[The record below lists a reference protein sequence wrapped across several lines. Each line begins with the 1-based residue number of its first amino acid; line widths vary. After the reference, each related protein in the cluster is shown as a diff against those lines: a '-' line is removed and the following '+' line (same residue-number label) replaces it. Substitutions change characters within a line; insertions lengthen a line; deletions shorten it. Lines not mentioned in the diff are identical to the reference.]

1 MSISLLLARL
11 KQLQVSLQLKDGQ
24 LSISA
29 PEGVLTP
36 ELIQELKKEKPAITS
51 FLRNLQGGNY
61 RKIKPV
67 PLQEH
72 YQVSHAQR
80 RLWLMDQ
87 FGDTTAVYN
96 IPMICNIR
104 GNLDIAAMEKAFQTV
119 VQRHESLR
127 TVFLLSDG
135 EPRQKILPASAADC
149 QLLYED
155 LQALPDPSKAAWE
168 KIQHVISTPF
178 NLQEGPL
185 LRVCLLRVAPQVSLF
200 AFCIHH
206 IVADEWSM
214 QLLVKEILALY
225 DACSQGIHVD
235 TAPLEIQ
242 YKDYAA
248 WQLESLNESGGQE
261 QRNYWLEH
269 LKGPLPVLELPAD
282 QPRPPVQTYNG
293 ERVVTIIPAEKQL
306 LFATLVQ
313 QRTASVFMGLV
324 AIVKTLLYR
333 YTGQEDLI
341 VGTPVAG
348 REHPDLE
355 DQIGFY
361 VNTLVLRTQLDGKKG
376 FNALLDS
383 VKDMALK
390 AYANQHYPFNLL
402 VEELGMK
409 RDISRSPIFDVMVVL
424 QDANESIP
432 LKLPGVEVQELDIP
446 LSGSKFDLTFYF
458 KQKPEGLQVELEY
471 NKDIFSR
478 TRIERMA
485 AHLEGLL
492 ESAAQSPDMPIAEL
506 RYIQPAEAQLIL
518 EHFNDTAVEF
528 PAFTPVPALIA
539 RQAALHPERTAL
551 IAGGSHLSYG
561 ELERKATLLA
571 AYLQQQRKPGDQA
584 PVGILLE
591 RSVWLPL
598 AILGVLQS
606 GVAYLPL
613 DYNAPAERIGQ
624 ILHAS
629 GASVVLTSEALL
641 ERLSGYEG
649 QTVIVS
655 GASIYDHTT
664 IPQLPAISPDAA
676 AYVIYTSGSTG
687 QPKGVVIGH
696 AALYNLMQAMS
707 RETGIS
713 AEDKWLAVTTA
724 SFDMSVVELLLPLVN
739 GSQLVVA
746 TGEEVYSTD
755 ALQALLDDGITMMQ
769 ATPGMW
775 HLLTESGWKGDPALK
790 IITGGE
796 ALGISLAQ
804 RLLDRCH
811 TLWNMYGPTETTV
824 YATWH
829 KVRQAADAILIGR
842 GISNM
847 KAYVL
852 DASRQLLPTG
862 VPGRLFVSGAGLSDG
877 YLGQAELTAGRFI
890 PNPFLEGQLMYDT
903 GDICSWTEE
912 GYLRYYG
919 RGDHQLKI
927 RGYRIEPGEIEHILL
942 QYAGVNHAIV
952 CAFERENEKYLA
964 AYYTSGDNVPE
975 ETIQQHLR
983 RFLPDYMVP
992 AYVLRLEEFPL
1003 TPNGKVDRSLLPEP
1017 ERKQSQY
1024 VAPRNKTEQLLA
1036 TIWEEVL
1043 GVERVGITD
1052 NFFALGGHSLKAI
1065 LVLSRIQKE
1074 LSLKL
1079 ELRDLFMLPTL
1090 ADLYAEIEIMEWARD
1105 SQYEKLSTNKTDE
1118 IIL

>member
-36 ELIQELKKEKPAITS
+36 ELIQELKREKPAITS
-51 FLRNLQGGNY
+51 FLRHLQGGNY

-67 PLQEH
+67 PQQEH
-72 YQVSHAQR
+72 YQLSHAQR

-104 GNLDIAAMEKAFQTV
+104 GNLDITAMEKAFLTV

-127 TVFLLSDG
+127 TVFMLSDG
-135 EPRQKILPASAADC
+135 EPRQKILPPEAAGC
-149 QLLYED
+149 QLIYED
-155 LQALPDPSKAAWE
+155 FQVLPDPSKAAWE
-168 KIQHVISTPF
+168 RIDEVISTPF
-178 NLQEGPL
+178 NLQQGPL
-185 LRVCLLRVAPQVSLF
+185 LRVCLLRIAPQVSLF

-214 QLLVKEILALY
+214 QLLVKEILSLY
-225 DACSQGIHVD
+225 DAYSQGISVSLVI
-235 TAPLEIQ
+235 PEIQ

-248 WQLESLNESGGQE
+248 WQLESLNEDTGQE
-261 QRNYWLEH
+261 QRSYWLEH
-269 LKGPLPVLELPAD
+269 LKGALPVLELPAD
-282 QPRPPVQTYNG
+282 HPRPPVQTFNG
-293 ERVVTIIPAEKQL
+293 ERVTAIIPAEQQQ
-306 LFATLVQ
+306 LFAGLVQ
-313 QRTASVFMGLV
+313 KRTASFFMGLV
-324 AIVKTLLYR
+324 AIVKALLYR
-333 YTGQEDLI
+333 YTGQDDLI

-361 VNTLVLRTQLDGKKG
+361 VNTLVLRTQLDGRRG
-376 FNALLDS
+376 FNDLLDN
-383 VKDMALK
+383 VKDVALK
-390 AYANQHYPFNLL
+390 AYENQHYPFNLL
-402 VEELGMK
+402 VEELGLK

-458 KQKPEGLQVELEY
+458 KQKPEGLQIELEY

-478 TRIERMA
+478 GRIERMA

-492 ESAAQSPDMPIAEL
+492 RSVIASPDLPVGEL
-506 RYIQPAEAQLIL
+506 RYISQEEEQLIL
-518 EHFNDTAVEF
+518 EQFNDTSFEF
-528 PAFTPVPALIA
+528 PVFMPVPALIA
-539 RQAALHPERTAL
+539 KQAASYPDKTAV
-551 IAGGSHLSYG
+551 IAGSTSFSYS
-561 ELERKATLLA
+561 ELERKARLLA
-571 AYLQQQRKPGDQA
+571 AFLLQRRVPGDRA

-591 RSVWLPL
+591 RTEWLPV

-606 GVAYLPL
+606 GVPYLPL
-613 DYNAPAERIGQ
+613 DYNAPAERIHR
-624 ILHAS
+624 ILDAS
-629 GASVVLTSEALL
+629 GTSFVLTSERLQECL
-641 ERLSGYEG
+641 EGYGG
-649 QTVIVS
+649 QPVIVS
-655 GASIYDHTT
+655 DEAIYNST
-664 IPQLPAISPDAA
+664 ISPQAVVIAPEDL

-687 QPKGVVIGH
+687 QPKGVTIRH

-707 RETGIS
+707 QETGIL
-713 AEDKWLAVTTA
+713 ETDKWLAVTTA

-739 GSQLVVA
+739 GSQLVIA
-746 TGEEVYSTD
+746 THEEVYSAE
-755 ALQALLDDGITMMQ
+755 ALQGLLDDGITMMQ

-775 HLLTESGWKGDPALK
+775 QLLTESGWKGSAGLK
-790 IITGGE
+790 VITGGE
-796 ALGISLAQ
+796 ALGITLAQ
-804 RLLDRCH
+804 RLLDRCG

-829 KVRQAADAILIGR
+829 KVRQAADAVLIGR

-847 KAYVL
+847 RAYVL
-852 DASRQLLPTG
+852 DANRQLLPIG
-862 VPGRLFVSGAGLSDG
+862 VPGRLFVSGVGLSDG
-877 YLGQAELTAGRFI
+877 YLGQPELTAARFI
-890 PNPFLEGQLMYDT
+890 NNPFREGEQMYDT
-903 GDICSWTEE
+903 GDICSWTAE

-942 QYAGVNHAIV
+942 QCTGVNHAIV

-964 AYYTSGDNVPE
+964 AYYTSQDNVPE
-975 ETIQQHLR
+975 EAIQQHLR
-983 RFLPDYMVP
+983 RYLPDYMVP
-992 AYVLRLEEFPL
+992 TYILRLEEFPL

-1017 ERKQSQY
+1017 ERKQVQY

>member
-67 PLQEH
+67 PQQEH

-104 GNLDIAAMEKAFQTV
+104 GNLDIEAMDKAFQTV

-127 TVFLLSDG
+127 TIFMLSDG
-135 EPRQKILPASAADC
+135 EPRQKILPASEVGC
-149 QLLYED
+149 QLMHED
-155 LQALPDPSKAAWE
+155 LQSLPDPSKAAWE
-168 KIQHVISTPF
+168 KIQQVIAQPF
-178 NLQEGPL
+178 DLQQGPL

-200 AFCIHH
+200 TFCIHH

-214 QLLVKEILALY
+214 QLLVKEILSLY
-225 DACSQGIHVD
+225 DRYSQGIAV
-235 TAPLEIQ
+235 TSSMLEIQ

-248 WQLESLNESGGQE
+248 WQMESLHENNGQE

-293 ERVVTIIPAEKQL
+293 ERVVVMIPAEKQQM
-306 LFATLVQ
+306 FAALVQ
-313 QRTASVFMGLV
+313 GRTASIFMGLV
-324 AIVKTLLYR
+324 AIVKALLYR

-341 VGTPVAG
+341 IGTPVAG

-361 VNTLVLRTQLDGKKG
+361 VNTLVLRTQVDGKKG
-376 FNALLDS
+376 FNDLLDS
-383 VKDMALK
+383 VKEMALK

-424 QDANESIP
+424 QDANESVP
-432 LKLPGVEVQELDIP
+432 LKLPGVDVQELDFP
-446 LSGSKFDLTFYF
+446 LSGSKFDLTFFF
-458 KQKPEGLQVELEY
+458 KQKPEGLQIELEY

-478 TRIERMA
+478 SRIERMT

-492 ESAAQSPDMPIAEL
+492 GSAVVSPDMAISEL
-506 RYIQPAEAQLIL
+506 KYIDPAEEQLIL
-518 EHFNDTAVEF
+518 EQFNDTAVEF
-528 PAFTPVPALIA
+528 PAFVPVPALISK
-539 RQAALHPERTAL
+539 QAALHPGKTA
-551 IAGGSHLSYG
+551 IITGGRQLSYG

-571 AYLQQQRKPGDQA
+571 AYLQQQRKPGDHA

-591 RSVWLPL
+591 RTEWLPV
-598 AILGVLQS
+598 AILGVLRS
-606 GVAYLPL
+606 GVAYLPI
-613 DYNAPAERIGQ
+613 DYNAPAGRISH
-624 ILHAS
+624 ILSAS
-629 GASVVLTSEALL
+629 RTGLVLTSEGLQELL
-641 ERLSGYEG
+641 ADYDG
-649 QTVIVS
+649 QVVFAGDETIYGHTEMPQAPEIVPE
-655 GASIYDHTT
+655 D
-664 IPQLPAISPDAA
+664 L
-676 AYVIYTSGSTG
+676 AYMIYTSGSTG
-687 QPKGVVIGH
+687 QPKGVMINHG
-696 AALYNLMQAMS
+696 ALYNLMQAMS

-713 AEDKWLAVTTA
+713 AADKWLAVTTA

-739 GSQLVVA
+739 GSQLVIA
-746 TGEEVYSTD
+746 TGEEVYSTT
-755 ALQALLDDGITMMQ
+755 ALQALLDDGVTMMQ

-775 HLLTESGWKGDPALK
+775 HLLTESGWKGQAGLK

-804 RLLDRCH
+804 RLLDRCD

-829 KVRQAADAILIGR
+829 KVKQAADAVLIGR

-852 DASRQLLPTG
+852 DAGGQLLPVG
-862 VPGRLFVSGAGLSDG
+862 VPGRLFVSGAALSDG
-877 YLGQAELTAGRFI
+877 YLGQPELTASKFI
-890 PNPFLEGQLMYDT
+890 DNPFLEGALMYDT
-903 GDICSWTEE
+903 GDICSWTQE
-912 GYLRYYG
+912 GYLRYFG

-927 RGYRIEPGEIEHILL
+927 RGYRIEPGEIEHALL
-942 QYAGVNHAIV
+942 QYTGVNNAIV

-964 AYYTSGDNVPE
+964 AYYTSHNNISE

-983 RFLPDYMVP
+983 RYLPDYMVP
-992 AYVLRLEEFPL
+992 AYILRLEEFPL

-1017 ERKQSQY
+1017 ERKQVQY
-1024 VAPRNKTEQLLA
+1024 IAPRNDTEQLLVN
-1036 TIWEEVL
+1036 IWEEVL
-1043 GVERVGITD
+1043 GVERVGVTD

-1074 LSLKL
+1074 LSLRL
-1079 ELRDLFMLPTL
+1079 ELRDLFLLPTV

>member
-11 KQLQVSLQLKDGQ
+11 KQLQISLQLKDGQ

-61 RKIKPV
+61 QKIKPV
-67 PLQEH
+67 PQQEH

-104 GNLDIAAMEKAFQTV
+104 GNLDIGAMEKAFQTV

-135 EPRQKILPASAADC
+135 EPRQKVLPVSDADC

-168 KIQHVISTPF
+168 RIAHVISTPF

-214 QLLVKEILALY
+214 QLLVKEILSLY
-225 DACSQGIHVD
+225 DAYSQGIGVEPV
-235 TAPLEIQ
+235 TLEIQ

-248 WQLESLNESGGQE
+248 WQLESLNESSGQD
-261 QRNYWLEH
+261 QQHYWLEH

-282 QPRPPVQTYNG
+282 HPRPPVQTYNG
-293 ERVVTIIPAEKQL
+293 ERVTAMIPVEQQQ

-313 QRTASVFMGLV
+313 KRTASVFMGLV

-361 VNTLVLRTQLDGKKG
+361 VNTLILRTQLDGKKG
-376 FNALLDS
+376 FNDLLDS
-383 VKDMALK
+383 VKEMALK

-402 VEELGMK
+402 VEELGLK

-432 LKLPGVEVQELDIP
+432 LKLPGVDVQELDIP

-458 KQKPEGLQVELEY
+458 KQKAEGLQIELEY

-478 TRIERMA
+478 TRIERMV

-492 ESAAQSPDMPIAEL
+492 RSVVVSPDAAISDLKYIA
-506 RYIQPAEAQLIL
+506 PAEEQLIL
-518 EHFNDTAVEF
+518 EQFNDTSVEF
-528 PAFTPVPALIA
+528 PPFIPVPALIA
-539 RQAALHPERTAL
+539 KQAALHPEKTAVV
-551 IAGGSHLSYG
+551 AGGIQLSYG
-561 ELERKATLLA
+561 ELARKAGLLA
-571 AYLQQQRKPGDQA
+571 AYLQQQQKPGDKA

-591 RSVWLPL
+591 RTEWLPL

-606 GVAYLPL
+606 GVAYLPI
-613 DYNAPAERIGQ
+613 DYNAPAERICQ
-624 ILHAS
+624 ILNAS
-629 GASVVLTSEALL
+629 GASLVLTSEGLQELL
-641 ERLSGYEG
+641 SNYDG
-649 QTVIVS
+649 QTVIVNNKT
-655 GASIYDHTT
+655 IYNNAATSQAAM
-664 IPQLPAISPDAA
+664 IAPDDL

-687 QPKGVVIGH
+687 QPKGVVINH
-696 AALYNLMQAMS
+696 AALYNLVQAMS
-707 RETGIS
+707 HETGIN
-713 AEDKWLAVTTA
+713 ETDKWLAVTTA

-746 TGEEVYSTD
+746 TGDEVYSTD
-755 ALQALLDDGITMMQ
+755 ALQTLLDDDITMMQ

-775 HLLTESGWKGDPALK
+775 HLLTESGWKGRPGLK

-804 RLLDRCH
+804 RLLDRCG

-829 KVRQAADAILIGR
+829 KVRQAADAILIGQ

-852 DASRQLLPTG
+852 DANRQLLPVG

-877 YLGQAELTAGRFI
+877 YLGQPELTAGRFI
-890 PNPFLEGQLMYDT
+890 DNPFRQGERMYDT
-903 GDICSWTEE
+903 GDICCWTAE

-942 QYAGVNHAIV
+942 QYAGINHAIV

-964 AYYTSGDNVPE
+964 AYYTSQDNVSE
-975 ETIQQHLR
+975 DTIQQHLR
-983 RFLPDYMVP
+983 RYLPDYMVP
-992 AYVLRLEEFPL
+992 AYILRLEEFPL

-1017 ERKQSQY
+1017 ERKQVQY